1 MSLQAA
7 EDEVA
12 GVMDQLAAAV
22 QNVVKAATIPEK
34 KKLEA
39 AAKPFV
45 KEAKSQLN
53 AFRAEIRKATN
64 PTQKTV
70 FEKKH
75 KDYENKVK
83 DAEKELRNQ
92 IYPQAAGK
100 GDKKSYSEQR
110 RIEMMGA
117 GGEDGSGFSSATQVL
132 DAGKRIND
140 DALESIKR
148 SQRLVSTAEDT
159 GNETLQTLQKQT
171 EQLYK
176 IDEELANLQ
185 GQLDRA
191 SRDVQWFARQMAGDK
206 CFLTIIGFVILAFV
220 GLVFYGA
227 YKAKHPTT
235 PAPVPAPATPKP
247 VQEIGFQAMEAIRYA
262 YNRFHDRA

>member
-7 EDEVA
+7 EDDVA
-12 GVMDQLAAAV
+12 GIMDQLAAAV
-22 QNVVKAATIPEK
+22 KNVTDAATIPEK

-39 AAKPFV
+39 AAKPLI

-53 AFRAEIRKATN
+53 AFRAEIRKSTN

-70 FEKKH
+70 FERKH
-75 KDYENKVK
+75 KEYEGKVK

-92 IYPQAAGK
+92 IYPQSAKAE
-100 GDKKSYSEQR
+100 KKSYSEQR
-110 RIEMMGA
+110 RIDMMGE
-117 GGEDGSGFSSATQVL
+117 GGEDGSGFTSATQVL
-132 DAGKRIND
+132 DAGRRINE

-206 CFLTIIGFVILAFV
+206 CFLTLIGVVILALV
-220 GLVFYGA
+220 GLVFYSA
-227 YKAKHPTT
+227 YKKKQSST
-235 PAPVPAPATPKP
+235 PAPAAPTPVPPQYREYE
-247 VQEIGFQAMEAIRYA
+247 VLGMQLRYV
-262 YNRFHDRA
+262 YHRLRGTE